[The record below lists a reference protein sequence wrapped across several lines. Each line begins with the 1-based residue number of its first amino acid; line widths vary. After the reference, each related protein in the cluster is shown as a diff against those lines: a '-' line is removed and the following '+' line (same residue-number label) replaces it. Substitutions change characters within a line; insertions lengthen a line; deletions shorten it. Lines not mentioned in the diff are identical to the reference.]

1 MAQILLASPLC
12 TASRSARS
20 PFFKSEAFRLLTPL
34 VGRTIKDSAGDH
46 SDVEK
51 KGLDAMSE
59 CCNSFV
65 KSLYEA
71 VQDTEMKKAKRV
83 RDVLKTTE
91 KLLEFLEKTSL
102 DMTENLES
110 LVALNDAILKL
121 QTESESKGV
130 TSLCGSIN
138 NKLASFIEEV
148 KAKVENKS
156 NSAQASTDPKKK
168 KSSKKKR
175 GKKK

>member
-20 PFFKSEAFRLLTPL
+20 PFLKSEAFRLLTPL
-34 VGRTIKDSAGDH
+34 VGRSIKDSAGDQ

-51 KGLDAMSE
+51 RGLDAMSE
-59 CCNSFV
+59 CCDSFV
-65 KSLYEA
+65 KSLFEA
-71 VQDTEMKKAKRV
+71 VQDAEMKKAKRV

-102 DMTENLES
+102 DMTHDLDS
-110 LVALNDAILKL
+110 LVALNDAMLKL
-121 QTESESKGV
+121 QTESESQGV
-130 TSLCGSIN
+130 TSLCGLIN
-138 NKLASFIEEV
+138 KKLASVVEEL
-148 KAKVENKS
+148 KAKVKNKT
-156 NSAQASTDPKKK
+156 NSTQASTDPKKK

>member
-1 MAQILLASPLC
+1 MAQILLALPLC

-20 PFFKSEAFRLLTPL
+20 PFLKSEAFRLLTPL
-34 VGRTIKDSAGDH
+34 VGRSIKDSAGDQ
-46 SDVEK
+46 SDVDT
-51 KGLDAMSE
+51 KGLDAMSG
-59 CCNSFV
+59 CCDSFV
-65 KSLYEA
+65 KSLFEA

-102 DMTENLES
+102 DMTDNLES
-110 LVALNDAILKL
+110 LVALHEAILKL
-121 QTESESKGV
+121 QAESESQGV
-130 TSLCGSIN
+130 MSLCGSIN

-148 KAKVENKS
+148 KEKVQNKT
-156 NSAQASTDPKKK
+156 NSTQASTDSKKK
-168 KSSKKKR
+168 KNSKKKR